1 MYQKQCEVGT
11 LCGTEG
17 LLSCEASSVS
27 RLKSERVKPE
37 VPFHLPMQQWPN
49 FDSNGDLPIG
59 MYRATLPE
67 VIAHFGTSTLQRRL
81 VAQRLAR
88 IYTLARSTGQLARFI
103 IFGSFVTAKRE
114 PNDVDIFMLLEDT
127 FDAQQVTGEAAMIFD
142 HVAAQHYEGASV
154 FWIRRMAAIDG
165 EEAAIQYWQNTREQ
179 TKRGI
184 VEVTRH
190 D

>member
-1 MYQKQCEVGT
+1 
-11 LCGTEG
+11 
-17 LLSCEASSVS
+17 
-27 RLKSERVKPE
+27 
-37 VPFHLPMQQWPN
+37 MQQWPT

-59 MYRATLPE
+59 IYRTTLAA

-88 IYTLARSTGQLARFI
+88 IYTLARSTGQLARFV

-114 PNDVDIFMLLEDT
+114 PNDVDIFLLMEDT
-127 FDAQQVTGEAAMIFD
+127 FDAQQVESEAAIIFD
-142 HVAAQHYEGASV
+142 HVAAQHYEGASI

-165 EEAAIQYWQNTREQ
+165 EETAIQYWQSTREQ

-184 VEVTRH
+184 VEVIGH
-190 D
+190 A

>member
-1 MYQKQCEVGT
+1 
-11 LCGTEG
+11 
-17 LLSCEASSVS
+17 
-27 RLKSERVKPE
+27 
-37 VPFHLPMQQWPN
+37 MQPWPN
-49 FDSNGDLPIG
+49 FDSNGNLPVG
-59 MYRATLPE
+59 TYRATLPE

-81 VAQRLAR
+81 VAQRLAH

-114 PNDVDIFMLLEDT
+114 PNDVDIFMLMEDT
-127 FDAQQVTGEAAMIFD
+127 FDAQQVEREAAIIFD
-142 HVAAQHYEGASV
+142 HVAAQHYEGVSV

-165 EEAAIQYWQNTREQ
+165 EETAIQYWQNTREQ

-184 VEVTRH
+184 VEVISH

>member
-1 MYQKQCEVGT
+1 
-11 LCGTEG
+11 
-17 LLSCEASSVS
+17 
-27 RLKSERVKPE
+27 
-37 VPFHLPMQQWPN
+37 MQPWPN
-49 FDSNGDLPIG
+49 FDSNGDLPVGI
-59 MYRATLPE
+59 YRASLSE
-67 VIAHFGTSTLQRRL
+67 VMTHFGTSTLQRRL

-114 PNDVDIFMLLEDT
+114 PNDVDIFMLMEDT
-127 FDAQQVTGEAAMIFD
+127 FDAQQVEREAAIIFD
-142 HVAAQHYEGASV
+142 HVVAQHYEGASV

-165 EEAAIQYWQNTREQ
+165 EDTAIQYWQSTREQ

-184 VEVTRH
+184 VEVIGH